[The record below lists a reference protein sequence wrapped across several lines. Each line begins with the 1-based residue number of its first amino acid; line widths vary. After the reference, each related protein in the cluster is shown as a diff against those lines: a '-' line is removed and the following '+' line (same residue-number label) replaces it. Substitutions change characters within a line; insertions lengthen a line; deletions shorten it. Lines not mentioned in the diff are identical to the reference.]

1 MQAVGHDG
9 RVASVSATGP
19 TTVEQAWERRRIVAT
34 CGVVLLGAGLSAC
47 GSPQDGAASR
57 VAQRFGQAAGD
68 DPAAA
73 CALLAPATRHQ
84 LESQAETSCPAAL
97 RAEALPGGG
106 RVEATE
112 VAGHSA
118 QVRMS
123 GDTIFLALFD
133 EGWRVT
139 AAGCERTSSDPQEP
153 YECAVEGR

>member
-1 MQAVGHDG
+1 M
-9 RVASVSATGP
+9 
-19 TTVEQAWERRRIVAT
+19 TVRPLALT
-34 CGVVLLGAGLSAC
+34 CGFALVAVSLSAC
-47 GSPQDGAASR
+47 GSPEDGAATEAAQQFEQA
-57 VAQRFGQAAGD
+57 VAD